1 MSSTAKG
8 VIYDAGDG
16 ALASP
21 TGTGPYTTLLSSCH
35 ARGFVAEVVAD
46 GATARDRLADLIPAG
61 ADITTGG
68 SQTLRQIGFI
78 EDVER
83 GRRQWRYRRQAIHAE
98 PDERERNLLRARK
111 STRLNSSK

>member
-46 GATARDRLADLIPAG
+46 GATARDRLPDLLPAG
-61 ADITTGG
+61 AGITTGG
-68 SQTLRQIGFI
+68 PQTQRQISLI
-78 EDVER
+78 EDARR
-83 GRRQWRYRRQAIHAE
+83 GRPQRRYRRPAVHAG
-98 PDERERNLLRARK
+98 PDVRERKLRRRA
-111 STRLNSSK
+111 

>member
-68 SQTLRQIGFI
+68 SQTLRQIGLL

-83 GRRQWRYRRQAIHAE
+83 GRRQWRSRPQVIRSEEHTYERQS
-98 PDERERNLLRARK
+98 PK
-111 STRLNSSK
+111 PP